1 MGTASMIRLRNGD
14 RHRFPDCLASLSEDS
29 RYQDTVLVCQD
40 GEVRASRF
48 ILTLCLP
55 FLRRP
60 LRDREEDEVVIVMPN
75 FKCNLIKDAMFK
87 VFRASETI
95 YEGRDNKSN
104 FIGLENNLPSLY
116 SQKEES
122 DIKRKDED
130 FLQIKHEVD
139 SENDQNME
147 EQEWEPHEKEALILL
162 NIVSRDEKDDN
173 DEDCEED
180 MWEMEEKKPKAY
192 KTIKKRSLESSDI
205 NWNCQICD
213 KHFANRTEYKKH
225 EDETHVQDGMIVC
238 PYENCDKRYRV
249 TETRYGQSRLIVRHI
264 ERHRSK
270 RSEGEYVCSECGKT
284 FKNRRSLV
292 PHMLLHTGIKNHQCE
307 VCNQMFCSRSN
318 LLSHKAQSKCGAEEV
333 VCPTCGKKCSNK
345 YYLKRHIVRHTAERQ
360 FKCEFEGCGKSFFD
374 QHVLRSHE
382 KIHLG
387 IKDFHCSLCPKQFTQ
402 SQQLSVHMKR
412 HNGVKQIFHQLTS
425 KSVFIHFLR

>member
-1 MGTASMIRLRNGD
+1 MIRLRNGD

-147 EQEWEPHEKEALILL
+147 EQEWEPHEKDVGNGRE
-162 NIVSRDEKDDN
+162 
-173 DEDCEED
+173 
-180 MWEMEEKKPKAY
+180 
-192 KTIKKRSLESSDI
+192 
-205 NWNCQICD
+205 
-213 KHFANRTEYKKH
+213 
-225 EDETHVQDGMIVC
+225 
-238 PYENCDKRYRV
+238 
-249 TETRYGQSRLIVRHI
+249 
-264 ERHRSK
+264 
-270 RSEGEYVCSECGKT
+270 
-284 FKNRRSLV
+284 
-292 PHMLLHTGIKNHQCE
+292 
-307 VCNQMFCSRSN
+307 
-318 LLSHKAQSKCGAEEV
+318 KAQSLQDDQ
-333 VCPTCGKKCSNK
+333 KK
-345 YYLKRHIVRHTAERQ
+345 E
-360 FKCEFEGCGKSFFD
+360 
-374 QHVLRSHE
+374 
-382 KIHLG
+382 
-387 IKDFHCSLCPKQFTQ
+387 P
-402 SQQLSVHMKR
+402 
-412 HNGVKQIFHQLTS
+412 
-425 KSVFIHFLR
+425 